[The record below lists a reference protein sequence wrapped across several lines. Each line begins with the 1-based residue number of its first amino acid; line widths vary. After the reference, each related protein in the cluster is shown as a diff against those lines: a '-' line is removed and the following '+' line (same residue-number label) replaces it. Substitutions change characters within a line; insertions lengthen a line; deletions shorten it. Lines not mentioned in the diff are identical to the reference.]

1 MGASSAAQILDE
13 LMKLAGEPSAGE
25 EVSFAGADPVLPTP
39 FRIGDFGAA
48 AIGASAVQAARIY
61 EQRTG
66 RSQHVRVNVDA
77 AAAAMRS
84 SRYLRQVPPAAPRQ
98 GSAPVAFY
106 RTGDGR
112 WIFMQRLFRHHFDR
126 QLSVLR
132 CGPDDESIATA
143 VGQWSAA
150 DLEDAIAEAGACAAM
165 VRTREEWTTHE
176 QGRAVA
182 ALPLFR
188 ITRTGDS
195 DPEPLGR
202 AGRPLANMRVLDVTR
217 VLAGPTCARTLA
229 EHGADVLRVGTSAL
243 PDDPQ
248 MMRDTGHGKRSCDL
262 DLATAEGAA
271 ALRGLVAGADVFS
284 QGYRPGA
291 MDSLGF
297 GAEELTKLRPGI
309 VTVSVSAY
317 GTAGPWRERRGFDSV
332 VQSANGTAHEVAGA
346 DGTPHALPANPL
358 DYTTGYLAAFGVLVA
373 LSRRAREG
381 GSYHVELSLAQT
393 GEYLSQL
400 SRADSALV
408 AARQPDLPPARLD
421 ELMMTRDTAFGTL
434 RYLGPVASM
443 SVTPPYWELPTAP
456 LDAGRPEWAN
466 SPERRR

>member
-1 MGASSAAQILDE
+1 M
-13 LMKLAGEPSAGE
+13 
-25 EVSFAGADPVLPTP
+25 
-39 FRIGDFGAA
+39 
-48 AIGASAVQAARIY
+48 
-61 EQRTG
+61 
-66 RSQHVRVNVDA
+66 
-77 AAAAMRS
+77 
-84 SRYLRQVPPAAPRQ
+84 
-98 GSAPVAFY
+98 
-106 RTGDGR
+106 
-112 WIFMQRLFRHHFDR
+112 
-126 QLSVLR
+126 
-132 CGPDDESIATA
+132 
-143 VGQWSAA
+143 
-150 DLEDAIAEAGACAAM
+150 
-165 VRTREEWTTHE
+165 
-176 QGRAVA
+176 
-182 ALPLFR
+182 
-188 ITRTGDS
+188 
-195 DPEPLGR
+195 
-202 AGRPLANMRVLDVTR
+202 
-217 VLAGPTCARTLA
+217 
-229 EHGADVLRVGTSAL
+229 LRVGTSAL

-262 DLATAEGAA
+262 DLATSEGAA

-297 GAEELTKLRPGI
+297 GAEELAKLRPGI

-400 SRADSALV
+400 SRADGALV
-408 AARQPDLPPARLD
+408 AARQPDLPPGRLD

-443 SVTPPYWELPTAP
+443 PVTPPYWELPTAP
-456 LDAGRPEWAN
+456 LDAGSPEWAS
-466 SPERRR
+466 SPG